1 MKNSGQIC
9 KQPEDLYRDRQENL
23 VLPPDTP
30 MKKGE
35 CGTSSCEKKASACKV
50 TRKCKQREN
59 FPQTNDSV
67 SFFAPSDV
75 ENELQGD

>member
-35 CGTSSCEKKASACKV
+35 CGTSSCEKKARRLGLAKLPGNASKE
-50 TRKCKQREN
+50 RIFLR
-59 FPQTNDSV
+59 PMI
-67 SFFAPSDV
+67 
-75 ENELQGD
+75 L